1 MDGALKRFRKAL
13 TGASEKGHPINS
25 ETFPGIE
32 ASTLT
37 TLLARSDEKA
47 NIFIDLKRTIE
58 SLKYYRDSL
67 DWPLSDEWSA
77 RYSKICEK
85 YVFRLLRD
93 ESLFDPTLAS
103 SCGTI
108 IQKLEERQS
117 SEVEEIIKSIPSPVE
132 LREFELASRRYR
144 NAEAIALCT
153 TEIERLKEE
162 LFNLPKVLS
171 RDRQQLED
179 MFERQVSNYVSSGL
193 PSFSSSLER
202 ELVARRLGKCGK
214 VVGRTAGTF
223 MRDLFKPEM
232 LVKIVKFA
240 ATGG

>member
-1 MDGALKRFRKAL
+1 MTAWI
-13 TGASEKGHPINS
+13 GH
-25 ETFPGIE
+25 FPTNG
-32 ASTLT
+32 
-37 TLLARSDEKA
+37 LLGTR
-47 NIFIDLKRTIE
+47 R
-58 SLKYYRDSL
+58 
-67 DWPLSDEWSA
+67 SA
-77 RYSKICEK
+77 RNTFSGCSGA
-85 YVFRLLRD
+85 D
-93 ESLFDPTLAS
+93 SLFDPTLAS

-117 SEVEEIIKSIPSPVE
+117 SEVEEIIKSISSPVE